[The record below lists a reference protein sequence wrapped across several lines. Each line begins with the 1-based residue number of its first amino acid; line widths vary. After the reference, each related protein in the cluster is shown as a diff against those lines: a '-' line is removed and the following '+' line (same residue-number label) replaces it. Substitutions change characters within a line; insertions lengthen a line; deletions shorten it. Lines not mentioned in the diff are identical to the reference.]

1 MKDFKKNE
9 VKPKDFIGREDA
21 ITLGILLVSVVSLFI
36 GIDSNIINVIFYSLI
51 MIPLAILLGRG
62 TSKISDYIGEKRGG
76 LISATAG
83 NVPELMMGLWSIKY
97 GMISMAKAGLLG
109 AVITNMLLGLGIAV
123 FCGGI
128 KYREQKFNKIIAR
141 TNLNMLFL
149 VVFTIIIISALNRY
163 SIVDNGNF
171 QKLSLIIGG
180 VLICVYMLGL
190 IFSLYTH
197 SNLFILDEKKIC
209 SKDISKNETKKIFIL
224 IIIITILLYFIS
236 EKLVSGVGAIVEQY
250 KVSQEFLGII
260 LIPLLGSFGENASSI
275 VCALENKID
284 ASLETAIGSSIQIT
298 MFVIPVLIICSSFMG
313 LQINLL
319 FSVFQIVTISI
330 AMGMSYFVF
339 QDGKT
344 YWFEGALLIA
354 VYIVVTLSYYYSIF
368 S

>member
-1 MKDFKKNE
+1 MKNFKD
-9 VKPKDFIGREDA
+9 VKSSLTSREA
-21 ITLGILLVSVVSLFI
+21 LGKIKVLGIIIFSI
-36 GIDSNIINVIFYSLI
+36 GILFLNIRSNIVSAAVYSLA
-51 MIPLAILLGRG
+51 MIPLAILLGNG
-62 TSKISDYIGEKRGG
+62 TSRISDYVGEKRGG

-83 NVPELMMGLWSIKY
+83 NIPELMMGLWSIKY

-109 AVITNMLLGLGIAV
+109 AMITNMLLGLGIAV

-128 KYREQKFNKIIAR
+128 KYKEQTFNKNIAR

-149 VVFTIIIISALNRY
+149 VMFTIIIISALNRY
-163 SIVDNGNF
+163 SFVENGRFQQLSVIV
-171 QKLSLIIGG
+171 SV
-180 VLICVYMLGL
+180 VLIGVYILGL

-197 SNLFILDEKKIC
+197 SNLFIVSNKK
-209 SKDISKNETKKIFIL
+209 SDAREEDKKEAMMVFML
-224 IIIITILLYFIS
+224 IVAITILLYFIS
-236 EKLVSGVGAIVEQY
+236 ERLVSDISVIV
-250 KVSQEFLGII
+250 KDHNISQEFIGII

-298 MFVIPVLIICSSFMG
+298 MFVIPILIICSAFMG
-313 LQINLL
+313 IEINLL
-319 FSVFQIVTISI
+319 FSAFQIVIMSI

-354 VYIVVTLSYYYSIF
+354 VYIIVTLSYYYVV
-368 S
+368 

>member
-1 MKDFKKNE
+1 VEENMKDFKK
-9 VKPKDFIGREDA
+9 KDFIGKEEVV
-21 ITLGILLVSVVSLFI
+21 TLTIVLISIVLLFI
-36 GIDSNIINVIFYSLI
+36 NINSNIINVIMYSLV

-149 VVFTIIIISALNRY
+149 VMFTIIIVSALNRY
-163 SIVDNGNF
+163 SIVDNGSF
-171 QKLSLIIGG
+171 QKISLIIGV
-180 VLICVYMLGL
+180 VLICVYILGL

-197 SNLFILDEKKIC
+197 SNLFILDEKKMLP
-209 SKDISKNETKKIFIL
+209 KNGDKNDTRKVFGL
-224 IIIITILLYFIS
+224 IIIVTILLYFIS
-236 EKLVSGVGAIVEQY
+236 ERLVGGVNAIVEEY

-284 ASLETAIGSSIQIT
+284 ASLETAIGSSI
-298 MFVIPVLIICSSFMG
+298 LC
-313 LQINLL
+313 L
-319 FSVFQIVTISI
+319 
-330 AMGMSYFVF
+330 
-339 QDGKT
+339 
-344 YWFEGALLIA
+344 
-354 VYIVVTLSYYYSIF
+354 
-368 S
+368 